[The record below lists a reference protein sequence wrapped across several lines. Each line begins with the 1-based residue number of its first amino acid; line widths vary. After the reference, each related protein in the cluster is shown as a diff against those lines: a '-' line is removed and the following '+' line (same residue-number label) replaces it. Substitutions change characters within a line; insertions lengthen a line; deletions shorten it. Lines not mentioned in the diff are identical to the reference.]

1 MFKVLS
7 YLDLPNVSKLF
18 KLRLIGNMERI
29 FKHISYYD
37 TVFKIEYPQVID
49 YDLVIYVVDNILEH
63 ESYLGHVD
71 SSINSY
77 RAITDLLEKPTLLVT
92 INEINSLW
100 DFDKVKKDNESF
112 LYGMSVLFAKRL
124 EEYLKNINPE
134 KILII
139 FAPMTSM
146 FEYKCNNILSDIRT
160 VMEKLNHE
168 EKTD

>member
-7 YLDLPNVSKLF
+7 YSNLPNVQKLSKT
-18 KLRLIGNMERI
+18 RITGNMEKI

-37 TVFKIEYPQVID
+37 TLFKIEYPQVID

-63 ESYLGHVD
+63 KTYLGHVD

-77 RAITDLLEKPTLLVT
+77 RAVTNLLEKPTLMIT

-100 DFDKVKKDNESF
+100 DFNIVKKDNESI

-139 FAPMTSM
+139 FAPMAGM

-168 EKTD
+168 EKTN

>member
-7 YLDLPNVSKLF
+7 YLDLPNVQKLF
-18 KLRLIGNMERI
+18 KTRLIGNMERI
-29 FKHISYYD
+29 IRYISYYD
-37 TVFKIEYPQVID
+37 TLFKISYPQIID
-49 YDLVIYVVDNILEH
+49 YDLVIYVVENILEH
-63 ESYLGHVD
+63 STYLGHVD

-77 RAITDLLEKPTLLVT
+77 RAVTDLLEKPTLLVT

-100 DFDKVKKDNESF
+100 DFNKVKKDNESF

-124 EEYLKNINPE
+124 EEYLKDINHE

-139 FAPMTSM
+139 FAPMTDI
-146 FEYKCNNILSDIRT
+146 FKYKCQSILSDIRT

>member
-7 YLDLPNVSKLF
+7 YLDLPNVQKLF
-18 KLRLIGNMERI
+18 KTRLIGNMEKM

-37 TVFKIEYPQVID
+37 TLFKIEYTQVID

-63 ESYLGHVD
+63 KSYLGHVD
-71 SSINSY
+71 STINSY

-112 LYGMSVLFAKRL
+112 LYGMSVLFTKRL
-124 EEYLKNINPE
+124 EEYLKDINPE

-139 FAPMTSM
+139 FAPISDM
-146 FEYKCNNILSDIRT
+146 FEYKCKSILSDIRT

>member
-7 YLDLPNVSKLF
+7 YSNLPNVQKLSKT
-18 KLRLIGNMERI
+18 RITGNMEKI

-37 TVFKIEYPQVID
+37 TLFKIEYPQIID

-63 ESYLGHVD
+63 KTYLGHVD

-77 RAITDLLEKPTLLVT
+77 RAVTDLLEKPTLLVT

-100 DFDKVKKDNESF
+100 DFNIVKEDNESF
-112 LYGMSVLFAKRL
+112 LYGMSVLFTKQL
-124 EEYLKNINPE
+124 EQYLKNINPE

-139 FAPMTSM
+139 FAPMVGM
-146 FEYKCNNILSDIRT
+146 FEYKCNSILLNIRT
-160 VMEKLNHE
+160 AMEKLNHE